1 MKLLTLI
8 IGVVV
13 LPCISAVRMSIDT
26 FDIGHSH
33 EQALPATPANTN
45 TNGNNQNNGNTD
57 HIDNND
63 QDDDDDD
70 NDD

>member
-13 LPCISAVRMSIDT
+13 LPCISAVKMSVDA
-26 FDIGHSH
+26 FDIIGVGH
-33 EQALPATPANTN
+33 EQALPATPAN
-45 TNGNNQNNGNTD
+45 GNTD

-63 QDDDDDD
+63 E